1 VRIWMATLVSLL
13 AAAAGTAEAEV
24 KNPLNPTTGGHFEV
38 VDPAEKL
45 GPDKAEAIY
54 HRMLKRLR
62 AAYALSGE
70 RTAGAYARWQRFNL
84 APYESEQ
91 HGGRYLNNYG
101 NTASRAY
108 GRFESAGILPPGA
121 IIAKDS
127 FSVNKDGQVMPGPLF
142 IMEKMAPGFDAKS
155 GDWRYSQIM
164 PDGSIL
170 GISKGPGGENME
182 FCADCHARVTRQD
195 HLFFLPQDYRA
206 KSRQ

>member
-1 VRIWMATLVSLL
+1 MRIWMVTLVSLL

-54 HRMLKRLR
+54 RRMLKRLR
-62 AAYALSGE
+62 
-70 RTAGAYARWQRFNL
+70 

-91 HGGRYLNNYG
+91 HGGRYLSNYG

-108 GRFESAGILPPGA
+108 GRFEAAGILPPGA

-182 FCADCHARVTRQD
+182 FCADCHARVARQD
-195 HLFFLPQDYRA
+195 HLFFLPQKYRA